1 MHSPASPW
9 DVTLAQSMPNREV
22 ILWYATL
29 RTTQTSEDR
38 MSRAESVRRGCRAIV
53 LAATLLWSMAA
64 AAQQEVPGAKDFPLI
79 KRYEGSRLI
88 GYDSRAFDSVK
99 LLLGKPTLGDNGQPA
114 QDSIRELE
122 GRHTRLL
129 YLAPAQR
136 SSLEVFRNYE
146 NELAAK
152 GFTILFKCSGEEQCE
167 SVGAEIYRILYP
179 PTKALQN
186 NELSKV
192 ALNVPAE
199 PHYLAA
205 TLSRPEGPVAVSLY
219 VAVDRSTAFPETK
232 DRVAVLLDVVEDKA
246 MEAKMVTVDAAKMAK
261 DIAAT
266 GRVAVYGLYFDTD
279 KAELKQESAPSLAEI
294 GKLLKAQ
301 PDLKVYIVG
310 HTDNV
315 GGFDYNMSLSQ
326 RRAKS
331 VVDQLI
337 QSYGISPD
345 RLKPAG
351 AGLIAP
357 VAPNDD
363 ETGRGK
369 NRRVEIV
376 KQ

>member
-1 MHSPASPW
+1 M
-9 DVTLAQSMPNREV
+9 V
-22 ILWYATL
+22 L
-29 RTTQTSEDR
+29 RC
-38 MSRAESVRRGCRAIV
+38 CRTV
-53 LAATLLWSMAA
+53 FLAATLLWSVGA
-64 AAQQEVPGAKDFPLI
+64 AAQPEVAGAKDFRLI

-88 GYDSRAFDSVK
+88 GYDSRSFDTVK
-99 LLLGKPTLGDNGQPA
+99 LLLGKLKLGDNGQPA
-114 QDSIRELE
+114 VDAVREVE

-129 YLAPAQR
+129 YLAPPER
-136 SSLEVFRNYE
+136 SALEVFRNYE
-146 NELAAK
+146 ADLAAK
-152 GFTILFKCSGEEQCE
+152 GFAVLYKCSGEEACE
-167 SVGAEIYRILYP
+167 SFGAEIYRILYP
-179 PTKALQN
+179 PTAALQN

-192 ALNVPAE
+192 AFNVPAE

-205 TLSRPEGPVAVSLY
+205 TLARPEGQVSVSLY
-219 VAVDRSTAFPETK
+219 VAVDRGNAFPETK
-232 DRVAVLLDVVEDKA
+232 DRVAVLLDVVEDKP

-266 GRVAVYGLYFDTD
+266 GRVALYGLYFDTD
-279 KAELKQESAPSLAEI
+279 KAELKPESAPSLAEI

-337 QSYGISPD
+337 QSYGISAD

-357 VAPNDD
+357 VASNDD
-363 ETGRGK
+363 EAGRGK

>member
-1 MHSPASPW
+1 
-9 DVTLAQSMPNREV
+9 MPGNERNRF
-22 ILWYATL
+22 A
-29 RTTQTSEDR
+29 
-38 MSRAESVRRGCRAIV
+38 AIV
-53 LAATLLWSMAA
+53 ALAAATLLSAA
-64 AAQQEVPGAKDFPLI
+64 AGAQQEAAGARDFPLI

-88 GYDSRAFDSVK
+88 GYDSRPFDAVK
-99 LLLGKPTLGDNGQPA
+99 IIVGKLNLAENGQPA
-114 QDSIRELE
+114 VDTVRTLE

-129 YLAPAQR
+129 YLAPPQR
-136 SSLEVFRNYE
+136 SALEVFRNYE

-152 GFTILFKCSGEEQCE
+152 GFSVLFKCSGEEQCE
-167 SVGAEIYRILYP
+167 SYGAELYRVLYP
-179 PTKALQN
+179 PTAALQN

-192 ALNVPAE
+192 AFNVPGD
-199 PHYLAA
+199 PHYLTA

-219 VAVDRSTAFPETK
+219 VAIDRGTAFPETK
-232 DRVAVLLDVVEDKA
+232 DRVAVLLDVIEDKP
-246 MEAKMVTVDAAKMAK
+246 METRMVTVDAAKMAN

-266 GRVAVYGLYFDTD
+266 GRVALYGLYFDTD
-279 KAELKQESAPSLAEI
+279 KADLKPASAPSLAEI
-294 GKLLKAQ
+294 GKLLKTQ

-331 VVDQLI
+331 VVDQLV
-337 QSYGISPD
+337 QSGIAAD
-345 RLKPAG
+345 RLKAAG

-363 ETGRGK
+363 ETGRSK

>member
-1 MHSPASPW
+1 MSHAEN
-9 DVTLAQSMPNREV
+9 V
-22 ILWYATL
+22 L
-29 RTTQTSEDR
+29 RR
-38 MSRAESVRRGCRAIV
+38 CRTIV
-53 LAATLLWSMAA
+53 FAATLLLSVGA
-64 AAQQEVPGAKDFPLI
+64 AAQTEVAGAKDFPLI

-88 GYDSRAFDSVK
+88 GYDSRPFDTVK
-99 LLLGKPTLGDNGQPA
+99 LLLGKLKLGDNGQPA
-114 QDSIRELE
+114 VDAVREVE

-129 YLAPAQR
+129 YLAPPER

-146 NELAAK
+146 ADLAAK
-152 GFTILFKCSGEEQCE
+152 GFAVLYKCSGEEACE
-167 SVGAEIYRILYP
+167 SFGAEIYRILYP
-179 PTKALQN
+179 PTAALQN

-192 ALNVPAE
+192 AFNVPAE

-205 TLSRPEGPVAVSLY
+205 TLARPEGQLSISLY
-219 VAVDRSTAFPETK
+219 VAVDRGNAFPETK
-232 DRVAVLLDVVEDKA
+232 DRVAVLLDVVEDKP

-266 GRVAVYGLYFDTD
+266 GRVALYGLYFDTD
-279 KAELKQESAPSLAEI
+279 KADLKPESAPSLAEI

-357 VAPNDD
+357 IASNDD
-363 ETGRGK
+363 EAGRSK

>member
-1 MHSPASPW
+1 MSHAE
-9 DVTLAQSMPNREV
+9 NV
-22 ILWYATL
+22 I
-29 RTTQTSEDR
+29 
-38 MSRAESVRRGCRAIV
+38 RGCRTVA
-53 LAATLLWSMAA
+53 LATIAVAPIALATIALVAALLWSVGA
-64 AAQQEVPGAKDFPLI
+64 AAQQEVPGARDFPLI

-88 GYDSRAFDSVK
+88 GYDSRAFDSFK
-99 LLLGKPTLGDNGQPA
+99 LLLGKLKSEGGYAAYDA
-114 QDSIRELE
+114 VREVE

-129 YLAPAQR
+129 YLAPRQR

-146 NELAAK
+146 ADLAAK
-152 GFTILFKCSGEEQCE
+152 GFTVLFKCSGAEECE
-167 SVGAEIYRILYP
+167 SSYGTEMYRVLYP
-179 PTKALQN
+179 PTRRLQN
-186 NELSKV
+186 SELSK
-192 ALNVPAE
+192 AAFNVPAE
-199 PHYLAA
+199 PRYLAA
-205 TLSRPEGPVAVSLY
+205 TLSRPEGEVSVSLY
-219 VAVDRSTAFPETK
+219 VAVERGGFAESN
-232 DRVAVLLDVVEDKA
+232 DRVAVLLDVVEAKPMD
-246 MEAKMVTVDAAKMAK
+246 AKMVTVDAATMAK

-266 GRVAVYGLYFDTD
+266 GRVALYGLYFDTD
-279 KAELKQESAPSLAEI
+279 KADLKPESAPSLAEI

-315 GGFDYNMSLSQ
+315 GGFDYNTSLSQ

-331 VVDQLI
+331 VVDQLV
-337 QSYGISPD
+337 QSFGISPD

-363 ETGRGK
+363 EAGRAK

>member
-1 MHSPASPW
+1 MSHAEN
-9 DVTLAQSMPNREV
+9 V
-22 ILWYATL
+22 L
-29 RTTQTSEDR
+29 RRCLT
-38 MSRAESVRRGCRAIV
+38 IV
-53 LAATLLWSMAA
+53 LAATLLLPIGA
-64 AAQQEVPGAKDFPLI
+64 AAQQEVAGARDFPLI

-88 GYDSRAFDSVK
+88 GYDSRPFDTVK
-99 LLLGKPTLGDNGQPA
+99 LLLGKLKLGDNGQPA
-114 QDSIRELE
+114 YDAV
-122 GRHTRLL
+122 RHTRLL

-146 NELAAK
+146 SDLAAK
-152 GFTILFKCSGEEQCE
+152 GFAVLYKCSGEEACE
-167 SVGAEIYRILYP
+167 SFGAEIYRILYP
-179 PTKALQN
+179 PTAALQN

-192 ALNVPAE
+192 AFNVPAE

-205 TLSRPEGPVAVSLY
+205 TLARPEGQVSVSLY
-219 VAVDRSTAFPETK
+219 VAVDRGNAFPETK
-232 DRVAVLLDVVEDKA
+232 DRVAVLLDVVEDKP

-266 GRVAVYGLYFDTD
+266 GRVALYGLYFDTD
-279 KAELKQESAPSLAEI
+279 KAELKPESAPSLAEI

-315 GGFDYNMSLSQ
+315 GGFDYNMNLSQ

-337 QSYGISPD
+337 QSYGIAPD

-351 AGLIAP
+351 AGQIAP
-357 VAPNDD
+357 VAANDD
-363 ETGRGK
+363 EAGRSK

-376 KQ
+376 KE

>member
-1 MHSPASPW
+1 MFQAC
-9 DVTLAQSMPNREV
+9 L
-22 ILWYATL
+22 
-29 RTTQTSEDR
+29 
-38 MSRAESVRRGCRAIV
+38 AIV
-53 LAATLLWSMAA
+53 GLASAFMLATGAV
-64 AAQQEVPGAKDFPLI
+64 AQQEAAGARDFPLI

-88 GYDSRAFDSVK
+88 GYDSRPFDAVK
-99 LLLGKPTLGDNGQPA
+99 LIVGKLTLGDNGQPA
-114 QDSIRELE
+114 PDAVRELE

-129 YLAPAQR
+129 YLAPTGR

-146 NELAAK
+146 NELAAR
-152 GFTILFKCSGEEQCE
+152 GFTVRFKCSGEEQCE
-167 SVGAEIYRILYP
+167 SVGAELYRVLYP

-199 PHYLAA
+199 PYYLSA
-205 TLSRPEGPVAVSLY
+205 TLERPEGPVAVSLY
-219 VAVDRSTAFPETK
+219 VAVDRGTAFPETK
-232 DRVAVLLDVVEDKA
+232 DRVAVLLDVVEDKP
-246 MEAKMVTVDAAKMAK
+246 MDAKMVTVDAAKMAK

-266 GRVAVYGLYFDTD
+266 GRVALYGLYFDTD
-279 KAELKQESAPSLAEI
+279 KADLKPESAPSLAEI
-294 GKLLKAQ
+294 GKLLKAE
-301 PDLKVYIVG
+301 PNLKVYIVG

-315 GGFDYNMSLSQ
+315 GVFDYNTNLSQ

-331 VVDQLI
+331 VVDQLV

-351 AGLIAP
+351 AGMIAP
-357 VAPNDD
+357 VASNDD
-363 ETGRGK
+363 EAGRAK

>member
-1 MHSPASPW
+1 M
-9 DVTLAQSMPNREV
+9 
-22 ILWYATL
+22 L
-29 RTTQTSEDR
+29 RAR
-38 MSRAESVRRGCRAIV
+38 LAIV
-53 LAATLLWSMAA
+53 GLAGALLLSAGA
-64 AAQQEVPGAKDFPLI
+64 VAQQEAAGAKDFPLI

-88 GYDSRAFDSVK
+88 GYDTRAFDTVK
-99 LLLGKPTLGDNGQPA
+99 IIASKLTLGDNGQPA
-114 QDSIRELE
+114 MDAVRELE

-129 YLAPAQR
+129 YLAPTGR

-152 GFTILFKCSGEEQCE
+152 GFTVLFKCSGEEQCQT
-167 SVGAEIYRILYP
+167 VGAELYRVLYP

-192 ALNVPAE
+192 ALNVPEE

-205 TLSRPEGPVAVSLY
+205 TLQRPEGAVTVSLY
-219 VAVDRSTAFPETK
+219 VAVDRSAAFPETK
-232 DRVAVLLDVVEDKA
+232 DRVAVLLDVVEDKP
-246 MEAKMVTVDAAKMAK
+246 MDSKMVTVDAAKMAK
-261 DIAAT
+261 DIATT
-266 GRVAVYGLYFDTD
+266 GRVALYGLYFDTD
-279 KAELKQESAPSLAEI
+279 KADLKQESAPSLVEI
-294 GKLLKAQ
+294 AKLLKAE
-301 PDLKVYIVG
+301 PNLKVYIVG

-315 GGFDYNMSLSQ
+315 GIFDYNMNLSQ

-331 VVDQLI
+331 VVDQLV

-351 AGLIAP
+351 AGMIAP
-357 VAPNDD
+357 VASNDD
-363 ETGRGK
+363 EAGRAK

>member
-1 MHSPASPW
+1 
-9 DVTLAQSMPNREV
+9 
-22 ILWYATL
+22 
-29 RTTQTSEDR
+29 
-38 MSRAESVRRGCRAIV
+38 MSRGPVATIV
-53 LAATLLWSMAA
+53 LAAALLLSTGAL
-64 AAQQEVPGAKDFPLI
+64 AQQEVAGARDFPLI

-88 GYDSRAFDSVK
+88 GYENRPYDAVK
-99 LLLGKPTLGDNGQPA
+99 LIVGKLALGDNGQPA
-114 QDSIRELE
+114 RDSVRELE

-129 YLAPAQR
+129 YLAPPAR

-152 GFTILFKCSGEEQCE
+152 GFTVLFKCSGEEQCE
-167 SVGAEIYRILYP
+167 SFGAEIYRILYP

-186 NELSKV
+186 NDLSKV
-192 ALNVPAE
+192 AFNVPAE

-205 TLSRPEGPVAVSLY
+205 TLSRPEGPIAVSLY

-232 DRVAVLLDVVEDKA
+232 DRVAVLLDVVEDKP
-246 MEAKMVTVDAAKMAK
+246 METKMVTVDAATMAK

-266 GRVAVYGLYFDTD
+266 GRVALYGLYFDTD
-279 KAELKQESAPSLAEI
+279 KADLKQESAPSLAEI

-331 VVDQLI
+331 VVDQLV
-337 QSYGISPD
+337 QNHGIASD
-345 RLKPAG
+345 RLRAAG
-351 AGLIAP
+351 AGMIAP
-357 VAPNDD
+357 VATNDD
-363 ETGRGK
+363 EAGRGK